1 MTRST
6 RRGAGRSAPT
16 GEIVQV
22 VEEGGVRSLY
32 LGSDVVQSAMRVSDP
47 AALELSYTR
56 AMAAFLLFH
65 DTPRR
70 FLMIGLGGGSFV
82 KFAYHRFPEATITV
96 VEHNPRVIEAA
107 RDLFFVPADD
117 VRLEVVLAD
126 GAGYTRRHRGSC
138 DVLVLDAFDADG
150 QPEALATETFYRD
163 ALAALDA
170 DGVLVANLAGAS
182 RRIDANLSILDRV
195 FEGRVLRL
203 PADTGGNVAA
213 FAFRGPLAPL
223 TTAALHERALRLS
236 VTSGVALE
244 RFVDRLAARFVD

>member
-1 MTRST
+1 MTRSG
-6 RRGAGRSAPT
+6 RRGTGRWTPT
-16 GEIVQV
+16 GEIVRV

-65 DTPRR
+65 ETPRR

-82 KFAYHRFPEATITV
+82 KFAYHRFPGAAITV

-117 VRLEVVLAD
+117 ARLEVVLAD
-126 GAGYTRRHRGSC
+126 GAAYVRRHRGRC
-138 DVLVLDAFDADG
+138 DVLVLDAFDSDG
-150 QPEALATETFYRD
+150 QPEALGTEAFYRD

-182 RRIDANLSILDRV
+182 PRIHDNLTILDRV

-203 PADTGGNVAA
+203 PADTGGNVAT

-223 TTAALHERALRLS
+223 TTTALHARALRLS
-236 VTSGVALE
+236 VTSGVALDH
-244 RFVDRLAARFVD
+244 FVDRLGARFVD

>member
-1 MTRST
+1 MTRSN
-6 RRGAGRSAPT
+6 RRGVGRAAPT

-65 DTPRR
+65 ETPRR

-107 RDLFFVPADD
+107 RDLFFVPVDD
-117 VRLEVVLAD
+117 ARLSIVLAD
-126 GAGYTRRHRGSC
+126 GAGYARRHRRSC

-150 QPEALATETFYRD
+150 QPEALASEAFYRD

-182 RRIDANLSILDRV
+182 PRIHDNLSILHDV

-213 FAFRGPLAPL
+213 FAFRGPVAPL
-223 TTAALHERALRLS
+223 TTDALHERALRLS
-236 VTSGVALE
+236 VTSGVALDP
-244 RFVDRLAARFVD
+244 FVDRLAARFVD

>member
-6 RRGAGRSAPT
+6 RRGAERSASV
-16 GEIVQV
+16 GGIVQV

-82 KFAYHRFPEATITV
+82 KFAYHRFPDATITV
-96 VEHNPRVIEAA
+96 VEHNARVIEAA

-117 VRLEVVLAD
+117 ARLEVVLAD
-126 GAGYTRRHRGSC
+126 GAAYMRRHRASC
-138 DVLVLDAFDADG
+138 DVLVLDAFDGDG
-150 QPEALATETFYRD
+150 QPEALSGETFYRD
-163 ALAALDA
+163 VLAALDT
-170 DGVLVANLAGAS
+170 DGVLVANLAGAPG
-182 RRIDANLSILDRV
+182 RNEDNLAILDRV
-195 FEGRVLRL
+195 FDGRVLQL
-203 PADTGGNVAA
+203 SADTGGNVAA

-223 TTAALHERALRLS
+223 TTAALHERAHRLS
-236 VTSGVALE
+236 ITSGVPLD
-244 RFVDRLAARFVD
+244 RFVDRLAARFVG

>member
-1 MTRST
+1 MTRSA
-6 RRGAGRSAPT
+6 RRGAVRSTPT

-65 DTPRR
+65 ETPRR

-117 VRLEVVLAD
+117 ARLQVVLAD
-126 GAGYTRRHRGSC
+126 GATYARRHRGSC

-150 QPEALATETFYRD
+150 QPEALGTEAFYRD
-163 ALAALDA
+163 ALEALDA

-182 RRIDANLSILDRV
+182 LRIHDNLAVLHEV
-195 FEGRVLRL
+195 FEGRVLQL

-213 FAFRGPLAPL
+213 FAFRGPVTPL
-223 TTAALHERALRLS
+223 TTEALHERAHRLS
-236 VTSGVALE
+236 ASSGVALD
-244 RFVDRLAARFVD
+244 RFVERLSARFVD